1 MLSLYNFQ
9 FANRKQRRW
18 FVIAITL
25 LASLL
30 LLWVLGNGLYRTYDT
45 YKERKAAKKNTVV
58 LNRPVGKPTYSI
70 DTVIKTKLFGDQ
82 KKKAVVKK
90 KSQAAKKRKTKKK
103 AVAKKKSLTKKKHKS
118 KKRFVAKKK
127 SKTAK
132 KRKTKKRA
140 FAGKK
145 EKRPQV
151 TITDI
156 YKPIDDSC
164 AESLERIQHV
174 LSSDSYFAGLG
185 NLSTEYPVPKGFNL
199 ITDYNRC
206 VYLLTSQL
214 MWDEKDSKTRDQNFA
229 DVLGDAVDYLGVP
242 AFERYEA
249 KRRQQSYFYP
259 IDKGEKRRSYI
270 AEINKSALEKN
281 GVAEYL
287 AKGILQAAPIE
298 TDSFIV
304 LLESYTQDIFDRL
317 ICRSLDLI

>member
-1 MLSLYNFQ
+1 MSKKK
-9 FANRKQRRW
+9 A
-18 FVIAITL
+18 AIKKKRPT
-25 LASLL
+25 
-30 LLWVLGNGLYRTYDT
+30 R
-45 YKERKAAKKNTVV
+45 RKAVVKKKSRATKK
-58 LNRPVGKPTYSI
+58 R
-70 DTVIKTKLFGDQ
+70 KT

-118 KKRFVAKKK
+118 KKKFVAKKK
-127 SKTAK
+127 SQTAK

-287 AKGILQAAPIE
+287 AKGILQAAPTE

-317 ICRSLDLI
+317 IRAAYFGGLEKWPVCEHLLECFSIGGFPVGWVGSLPRKKGNSRKCMQLLHFGPTK